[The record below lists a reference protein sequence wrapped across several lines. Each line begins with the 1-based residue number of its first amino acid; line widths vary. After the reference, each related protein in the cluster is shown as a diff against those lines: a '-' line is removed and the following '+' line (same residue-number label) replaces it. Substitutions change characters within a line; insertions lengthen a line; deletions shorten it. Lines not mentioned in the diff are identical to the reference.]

1 MFKNT
6 IMKNLELK
14 ELGVQEMNTAE
25 MTKVNGGGL
34 GDISISLNLEPV
46 LKFLAGV
53 LTDTGTLLTKTLGS
67 LFQLLQGGL

>member
-1 MFKNT
+1 
-6 IMKNLELK
+6 
-14 ELGVQEMNTAE
+14 
-25 MTKVNGGGL
+25 
-34 GDISISLNLEPV
+34 